1 MFGEH
6 FGNLYFVATKRTND
20 NTLIVELASIDP
32 NDIVVKA
39 RIQDSTTTST
49 DVVYIL
55 TAGASVDPSKVQNT
69 MDNQDAASITTV
81 PV

>member
-6 FGNLYFVATKRTND
+6 FGNLYFIATKRTNG
-20 NTLIVELASIDP
+20 NTLIVKLASIDP

>member
-1 MFGEH
+1 MFGEN
-6 FGNLYFVATKRTND
+6 FGNFYFVATKRTND
-20 NTLIVELASIDP
+20 NTLIVKLASIDL

-39 RIQDSTTTST
+39 QIQGSTTSST

-69 MDNQDAASITTV
+69 MDNPDAASSITV